1 MTDFF
6 NDNPEQKALDPA
18 YTGSRADAIAND
30 EIFDIGDM
38 SRQVGFRWPVALTKA
53 VWDDCVVWSDEDSKR
68 QIPQTEYARLYAVV
82 SKCADF
88 VRTRSPSSDRMRFR
102 LERVPRDGKSKIS
115 RTVILQV
122 LAHGG
127 DDGEPVLTI
136 RLPAR

>member
-53 VWDDCVVWSDEDSKR
+53 VWDNCVVWSDEDSKR
-68 QIPQTEYARLYAVV
+68 QIPQTEYSRLYAVV

-88 VRTRSPSSDRMRFR
+88 VRTRSPSADRMRFR

-115 RTVILQV
+115 RTVVLQV

-136 RLPAR
+136 RLPAQ